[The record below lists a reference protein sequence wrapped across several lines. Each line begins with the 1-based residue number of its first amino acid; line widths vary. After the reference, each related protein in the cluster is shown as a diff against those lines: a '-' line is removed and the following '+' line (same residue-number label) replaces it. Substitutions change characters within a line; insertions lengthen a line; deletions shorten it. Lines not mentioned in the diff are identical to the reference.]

1 MKYIDEDEKM
11 ENLDLKEI
19 RNKLDEIDTQLVEL
33 FEKRMALC
41 SDVAEFKIQTGK
53 KVYDG
58 ERERQ
63 KLESVTAMA
72 GNDFNKKGVYE
83 LFSQIMI
90 ISRKLQYGLL
100 IRHGQALETGFTMI
114 DSLKKE
120 GARIAYQ
127 GVEGS
132 YGHGA
137 ALQYFG
143 ENADLYHVKS
153 MEDAMVEVEEGRADF
168 AVLPI
173 ENSSAG
179 AVSDNYDLLVK
190 HNVYIVGETELPVTH
205 ALLGL
210 PDATLD
216 DIRQVYSHPQALM
229 QCSQYLNSHRQW
241 RQVSLEN
248 TAVSAKKVLED
259 GNVTQAAVASEIA
272 GKLYGLKVLEP
283 AINYN
288 KNNVTRFIILA
299 KDPVYQKGANKISI
313 CFECAHKSGTLY
325 NMLGN
330 LIYNN
335 INMLMIESRPIPGR
349 SWEYRFFVDVEG
361 NLSDPAVQNA
371 LKGIAEESAALRI
384 LGNYEARS
392 DR

>member
-1 MKYIDEDEKM
+1 M

-19 RNKLDEIDTQLVEL
+19 RNKLDEIDTQLVGL

-63 KLESVTAMA
+63 KLEAVTAMA

-83 LFSQIMI
+83 LFSQIMT

-100 IRHGQALETGFTMI
+100 IRHGQALETGFTMT

-137 ALQYFG
+137 ALKYFG
-143 ENADLYHVKS
+143 QDADVYHVKS
-153 MEDAMVEVEEGRADF
+153 MEDAMLEVEEGRADF

-190 HNVYIVGETELPVTH
+190 HNVYIVGETELPVNH

-210 PDATLD
+210 PGATLE
-216 DIRQVYSHPQALM
+216 DIHQVYSHPQALM

-241 RQVSLEN
+241 RQISMEN

-259 GNVTQAAVASEIA
+259 GDVTQAAVASEIA
-272 GKLYGLKVLEP
+272 GKLYGLKVLD
-283 AINYN
+283 
-288 KNNVTRFIILA
+288 KRLF
-299 KDPVYQKGANKISI
+299 
-313 CFECAHKSGTLY
+313 C
-325 NMLGN
+325 
-330 LIYNN
+330 
-335 INMLMIESRPIPGR
+335 PI
-349 SWEYRFFVDVEG
+349 
-361 NLSDPAVQNA
+361 
-371 LKGIAEESAALRI
+371 
-384 LGNYEARS
+384 
-392 DR
+392 

>member
-1 MKYIDEDEKM
+1 M

-19 RNKLDEIDTQLVEL
+19 RNKLDEIDTRLVEL

-229 QCSQYLNSHRQW
+229 QCSQYLNRHRQW
-241 RQVSLEN
+241 RQISLEN